1 MEKPHANSVNLPE
14 YASIEPWSN
23 KQEFN
28 DFTTFPP
35 FNLHFKT
42 AKNQAKIALPSRHKE
57 KTRKLLPKK
66 CVCKK
71 TLQRKTFIIIL
82 YHAIITNYIKWHVK
96 EKKNLNKFNFYESIL
111 WFKKVLYIKY
121 SCINKEMGP
130 WVYFNSNFN
139 GPLL

>member
-96 EKKNLNKFNFYESIL
+96 EKKTWINFIFTNLFCGL
-111 WFKKVLYIKY
+111 KK
-121 SCINKEMGP
+121 CCT
-130 WVYFNSNFN
+130 
-139 GPLL
+139 